1 MAKHL
6 VHCFARWEEEG
17 MVILPKS
24 MGSTA
29 RKMRTMKMDDRP
41 GFSLQESVSFSVR
54 ESHVSASIS
63 TDLTSYKHNVDLRS
77 RYYLSASLMSDLT
90 SSREKRWCCDSRG
103 TRPSNG
109 IGKVQGKDKLISA
122 SKGKKDAFPVVF
134 ARGVDVD
141 IVVLVAARASRVE
154 KQDAIDTAI
163 VGTLSYCRNYD
174 RSEKGHLD

>member
-41 GFSLQESVSFSVR
+41 GFSLQ
-54 ESHVSASIS
+54 
-63 TDLTSYKHNVDLRS
+63 
-77 RYYLSASLMSDLT
+77 
-90 SSREKRWCCDSRG
+90 
-103 TRPSNG
+103 
-109 IGKVQGKDKLISA
+109 
-122 SKGKKDAFPVVF
+122 VF

>member
-77 RYYLSASLMSDLT
+77 RYYLSASL
-90 SSREKRWCCDSRG
+90 
-103 TRPSNG
+103 
-109 IGKVQGKDKLISA
+109 
-122 SKGKKDAFPVVF
+122 VF

>member
-41 GFSLQESVSFSVR
+41 GFSLQ
-54 ESHVSASIS
+54 
-63 TDLTSYKHNVDLRS
+63 
-77 RYYLSASLMSDLT
+77 MSDLT